1 MNHADMLAI
10 VRHGVPD
17 FAIHGEDIT
26 DTAWQIGR
34 QGVLQDQSTFCD
46 WLACEEADRT
56 QSAYF
61 GPVGTWELFHQ
72 VLWNDGATD
81 DQRRAALQEV
91 KRRYLDDKSHLVER
105 LAVRAMQP

>member
-1 MNHADMLAI
+1 MSELTLADRELAKCFAG
-10 VRHGVPD
+10 RD
-17 FAIHGEDIT
+17 FTVT
-26 DTAWQIGR
+26 DTAQQIGR
-34 QGVLQDQSTFCD
+34 QGVLEDQSTFCD

-81 DQRRAALQEV
+81 EQRRAALQEV
-91 KRRYLDDKSHLVER
+91 KRRYLDDRAHIVER
-105 LAVRAMQP
+105 LAIRAMQP